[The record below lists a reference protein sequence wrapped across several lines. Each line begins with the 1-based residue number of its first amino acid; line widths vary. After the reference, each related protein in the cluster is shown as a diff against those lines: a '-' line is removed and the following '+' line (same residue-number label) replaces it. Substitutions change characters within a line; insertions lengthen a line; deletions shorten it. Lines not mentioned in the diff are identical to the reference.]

1 MFRMLVAMDFS
12 DCSRLAL
19 NAALTVA
26 ARVAPAELV
35 VLNVLE
41 RADAQDAGAFDQAEQ
56 QVTALREMVEA
67 ELTAM
72 ANGQLPSGVRVH
84 YTVVRGSPADEVIAQ
99 AGVHRADVI
108 VMGTHG
114 RTGLDRLLA
123 GSVAERVVR
132 QAPCSVLTIKPKRT

>member
-19 NAALTVA
+19 KAALTVA
-26 ARVAPAELV
+26 ARAAPAEIV

-41 RADAQDAGAFDQAEQ
+41 RADAQDAEAFDQAEQ
-56 QVTALREMVEA
+56 QVTALREMVET
-67 ELTAM
+67 ELAATS
-72 ANGQLPSGVRVH
+72 NGQPPGGVRVH
-84 YTVVRGSPADEVIAQ
+84 YTVVRGNPADEVIAQ
-99 AGVHRADVI
+99 ATVHRADVI